1 MENFTSQLNVF
12 VRLFASVNQLFCH
25 VRWLERNLRN
35 SSLSVL
41 LIVTGI
47 ILFVLLMTAAAT
59 GTTEEDERKS
69 NLFLESLGF
78 PPGSLSLVK
87 VFGPILI
94 VLAIIGLFLYR
105 RARYGGQDGNMDT
118 ILFGNSSHSEDERVD
133 PQSTEKLYHGT
144 PVTPHFVK
152 RSMV

>member
-1 MENFTSQLNVF
+1 MENFTNQLNVF

-41 LIVTGI
+41 LIVAGI
-47 ILFVLLMTAAAT
+47 ILFVLLMTTAA
-59 GTTEEDERKS
+59 TEEDERSS

-94 VLAIIGLFLYR
+94 VLAIVGLFLYR
-105 RARYGGQDGNMDT
+105 RARYGGQEGNMDT
-118 ILFGNSSHSEDERVD
+118 VLFGNSSHSEDERVH
-133 PQSTEKLYHGT
+133 PQSSEKLYHGT